1 MRLGKLII
9 NALALVAASLIVPNN
24 LFKLNFGLDSTLI
37 YLLLLAVIFAVINT
51 FIRPIAKLASLP
63 LSLLTLGIVGFLV
76 NAAMLILLAYVA
88 GQLQHD
94 PYALRLAQ
102 FPPNFNADT
111 VVAAVLG
118 SIVISIVSTVLA
130 WFVPDK

>member
-9 NALALVAASLIVPNN
+9 NALALVAASLIIPNN
-24 LFKLNFGLDSTLI
+24 LFKLHFAADATLL
-37 YLLLLAVIFAVINT
+37 YLVLLAVIFAVINT
-51 FIRPIAKLASLP
+51 FIKPIVKLASLP

-118 SIVISIVSTVLA
+118 SVVISIVSTVLA